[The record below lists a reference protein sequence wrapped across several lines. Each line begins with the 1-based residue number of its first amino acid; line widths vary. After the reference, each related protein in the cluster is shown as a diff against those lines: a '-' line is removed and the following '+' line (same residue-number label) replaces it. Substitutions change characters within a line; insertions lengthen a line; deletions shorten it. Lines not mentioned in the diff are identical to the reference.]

1 MQKAGLLFILLPN
14 DKIFD
19 PFVDN
24 TKDIIQVITYV
35 FDMQEMI
42 VEKGENAGY
51 KILIWL
57 KNWNL
62 FWEGQ

>member
-51 KILIWL
+51 KILI
-57 KNWNL
+57 
-62 FWEGQ
+62 